1 VWVVSVVFVT
11 GGTGLIGANI
21 CQQLLEG
28 GHQVRALVRPGSE
41 FQPLVD
47 LGVTPCAGDITNAA
61 DVLAAAGEAEYV
73 IHSAAV
79 LGGASQ
85 DPEEHRR
92 VNTGGL
98 GHVLDAAAAVGATR
112 TVALGTTTY
121 FDYETAPLSESSPL
135 LPEPPGD
142 PYSVTK
148 RAAFVE
154 TMRRASEEGLDAC
167 VVIPGGTF
175 GPSPV
180 PGRAMEAP
188 SYNLRILMA
197 LRDELPRQV
206 SFPIPW
212 SYAGDV
218 AAAAVAAL
226 TRGVSGEKYL
236 AFASPDDVS
245 STATFVNRALEL
257 AGIDRRVTEVTAAQL
272 DADPDL
278 EREVGPSLAA
288 LTRRKFPTPYYDD
301 TLTRERLGVHP
312 LRLDEALRR
321 TLDWL
326 AEVHPS

>member
-1 VWVVSVVFVT
+1 MSVVFVT

-21 CQQLLEG
+21 CRRLRED
-28 GHQVRALVRPGSE
+28 GHEVRALVRPGSE
-41 FQPLVD
+41 YQPLVE
-47 LGVTPCAGDITNAA
+47 LGVTPCTGDITDAA
-61 DVLAAAGEAEYV
+61 DVLAAAGDAEYV

-85 DPEEHRR
+85 DPAEHQR

-98 GHVLDAAAAVGATR
+98 GHVLDAAATVGARR

-121 FDYETAPLSESSPL
+121 FDYSSSPLSEASPL

-154 TMRRASEEGLDAC
+154 TMRRAAEGLDAC

-180 PGRAMEAP
+180 PTRALEAP
-188 SYNLRILMA
+188 SYNLRL
-197 LRDELPRQV
+197 LQGLKNELPRQV
-206 SFPIPW
+206 KFPIPW
-212 SYAGDV
+212 SLADDV
-218 AAAAVAAL
+218 AACAVAAL

-236 AFASPDDVS
+236 AFASPDDVC
-245 STATFVNRALEL
+245 STAAFVNRGLEL
-257 AGIDRRVTEVTAAQL
+257 AGIDRRVDEVTAEQL
-272 DADPDL
+272 DADPEL

-288 LTRRKFPTPYYDD
+288 LTRRKFPSPYFDD
-301 TLTRERLGVHP
+301 SLTRSRLGLSP
-312 LRLDEALRR
+312 LRLDDGLRV
-321 TLDWL
+321 TIDWL
-326 AEVHPS
+326 RETHL

>member
-1 VWVVSVVFVT
+1 MSVVFVT

-21 CQQLLEG
+21 CARLQAA
-28 GHQVRALVRPGSE
+28 GHEVRALVRPGSE
-41 FQPLVD
+41 YGPLAD
-47 LGVTPCAGDITNAA
+47 LGVTPCEGDITSAA
-61 DVLAAAGEAEYV
+61 DVLAAAADAEYV

-85 DPEEHRR
+85 DPAEHQR

-98 GHVLDAAAAVGATR
+98 GHVLDAAATIGAKR

-121 FDYETAPLSESSPL
+121 FDYTTEPLSERSPL
-135 LPEPPGD
+135 LAEPPGD

-154 TMRRASEEGLDAC
+154 TMRRAAEGLDAC

-188 SYNLRILMA
+188 SYNLRLA
-197 LRDELPRQV
+197 QGLRGELPRQV
-206 SFPIPW
+206 QFPIPW
-212 SYAGDV
+212 SFADDV
-218 AAAAVAAL
+218 AACAVAAL
-226 TRGVSGEKYL
+226 DRGVAGEKYL

-245 STATFVNRALEL
+245 STAAFVNRGLEL
-257 AGIDRRVTEVTAAQL
+257 AGIDRRVPEVTAAQL
-272 DADPDL
+272 DADPEL

-288 LTRRKFPTPYYDD
+288 LTRRAFPTPYFDNA
-301 TLTRERLGVHP
+301 LTRERLGYRP
-312 LRLDEALRR
+312 LRLDDALRR

-326 AEVHPS
+326 AEVHP